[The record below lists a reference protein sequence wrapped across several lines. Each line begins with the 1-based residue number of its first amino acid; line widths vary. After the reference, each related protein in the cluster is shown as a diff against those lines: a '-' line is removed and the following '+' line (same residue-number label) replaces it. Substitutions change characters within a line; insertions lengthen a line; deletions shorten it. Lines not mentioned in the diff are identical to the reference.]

1 MKGKENAPVLKF
13 CDYIATRNLD
23 INEDIK
29 AYLERRLLQSQSPR
43 LHFDTALFLILNLQ
57 TCRNLGML

>member
-1 MKGKENAPVLKF
+1 MKGNKNEPVLKF

-43 LHFDTALFLILNLQ
+43 LHFDTVLFLILNLQ